1 MLRIIL
7 LIAAVICCSFVGS
20 GGSPGKRRGANTL
33 TGTFLYEASHSQE
46 LQEMQEILPSR
57 IEVKKDDNGSEEI
70 TVLTSPEEIQEAV
83 DAFLQ
88 IQIGEK
94 TDIYMTDQ
102 YNSISFF
109 FPDDAK
115 VVLLL
120 NGRNLEW
127 KEDGKTELYELENA
141 DTFWKEVG
149 LK

>member
-1 MLRIIL
+1 MVRIIF
-7 LIAAVICCSFVGS
+7 LIAAVVCCSVVGS
-20 GGSPGKRRGANTL
+20 GDSLGKKRETHTL
-33 TGTFLYEASHSQE
+33 TGTFLYQVPDSEEMEE
-46 LQEMQEILPSR
+46 LQEVLPSR
-57 IEVKKDDNGSEEI
+57 IELKKDDNGSQEVTE
-70 TVLTSPEEIQEAV
+70 LTSPEEIEAAV

-94 TDIYMTDQ
+94 TDLYMTDQ

-109 FPDDAK
+109 FSDDAK
-115 VVLLL
+115 VVFSL

-127 KEDGKTELYELENA
+127 KEDGKTKLYELENA